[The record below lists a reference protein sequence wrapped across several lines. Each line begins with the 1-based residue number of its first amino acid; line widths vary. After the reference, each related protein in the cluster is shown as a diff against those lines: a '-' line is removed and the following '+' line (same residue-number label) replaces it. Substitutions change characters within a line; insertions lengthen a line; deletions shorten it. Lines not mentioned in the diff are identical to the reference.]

1 METENKVKARKIILS
16 ACVAALAL
24 IYAAQIVIINRSPVK
39 TFKLK
44 GEADKITISTSAKT
58 LTLTFEEGKWLVG
71 DKKREADSDAVQ
83 NLIDAMREIKTHG
96 TVSRS
101 DDESELTRYGLNDTQ
116 TIEVSV
122 ERAGKNILSLA
133 IGKDAAAS
141 FQNYVRISPSAE
153 ILSASGDLRNVFSV
167 DEETLRRHEIFP
179 QLSQLSENEILSVA
193 VTLPSETFVLE
204 KSNSGTWIFASSVS
218 QDENAA
224 VDSEKTLSLINRIKN
239 LSAAKWAQENAS
251 ADFANEN
258 ETRRITVAT
267 EKGKYT
273 LECAPKYEESEG
285 GEKYL
290 CSAST
295 ADDLFYISG
304 YDYENLFKA
313 GDDYIVSDQQD
324 QLL

>member
-16 ACVAALAL
+16 ACVVALAL

-58 LTLTFEEGKWLVG
+58 LTLTFEEEKWLVG

-83 NLIDAMREIKTHG
+83 NLIDALREIKTHG

-101 DDESELTRYGLNDTQ
+101 DDESELARYGLNDTQ

-122 ERAGKNILSLA
+122 ERAGKNLLSLA

-141 FQNYVRISPSAE
+141 FQNYVRISPSSE

-167 DEETLRRHEIFP
+167 DEETLRTHKIFP

-204 KSNSGTWIFASSVS
+204 KSDSGEWIFSSVQQEDGLS
-218 QDENAA
+218 VN
-224 VDSEKTLSLINRIKN
+224 SEKTLSLINRIKN

-273 LECAPKYEESEG
+273 LECAPEYAESEG
-285 GEKYL
+285 SEKYL

>member
-16 ACVAALAL
+16 ACVVALAL

-83 NLIDAMREIKTHG
+83 NLIDALREIKTHG

-101 DDESELTRYGLNDTQ
+101 DDESELARYGLNDTQ

-122 ERAGKNILSLA
+122 ERAGKNLLSLA

-153 ILSASGDLRNVFSV
+153 IFSASGDLRNVFSV
-167 DEETLRRHEIFP
+167 DEETLRTHKIFP

-204 KSNSGTWIFASSVS
+204 KSDSGEWTFSSVQQEDDS
-218 QDENAA
+218 SVN
-224 VDSEKTLSLINRIKN
+224 SEKTLSLINRIKN
-239 LSAAKWAQENAS
+239 LSAAKWAQENVS

-273 LECAPKYEESEG
+273 LECAPEYAEG
-285 GEKYL
+285 EGSEKYL